1 MQKNTLLS
9 RSQLQ
14 WEATMDWGNTA
25 QEQHEPGLKETKEL
39 GRVSER
45 HYHELELLEPLHHR
59 LWLPESS
66 LWYRATVGPAHRER
80 K

>member
-1 MQKNTLLS
+1 MS
-9 RSQLQ
+9 
-14 WEATMDWGNTA
+14 W
-25 QEQHEPGLKETKEL
+25 GLKETKEL

-45 HYHELELLEPLHHR
+45 HYHELELLEPLHYW

-66 LWYRATVGPAHRER
+66 LRYRATVGPAHREQ